1 MSNTLK
7 HIEKIKERIQNS
19 KDLSQEEISNSM
31 RHIQE
36 WYAED
41 KAWGTF
47 LAELAKI
54 SPKIEAIL
62 VELGLI

>member
-7 HIEKIKERIQNS
+7 HIEKIKEKIKNS
-19 KDLSQEEISNSM
+19 KDLSEEEINNSM
-31 RHIQE
+31 KHIEE

-47 LAELAKI
+47 IADLAKI

>member
-47 LAELAKI
+47 LADLAKI

>member
-7 HIEKIKERIQNS
+7 HIEKIKEKIQNS
-19 KDLSQEEISNSM
+19 KDLSEQEINNSM
-31 RHIQE
+31 KHIEE

-47 LAELAKI
+47 IADLAKI
-54 SPKIEAIL
+54 SPKIEALL
-62 VELGLI
+62 VEMGLI

>member
-7 HIEKIKERIQNS
+7 HIEKIKERIKNS

-31 RHIQE
+31 KHIEE

-47 LAELAKI
+47 LADLAKI

-62 VELGLI
+62 AELGLM

>member
-19 KDLSQEEISNSM
+19 KDLSEEEINNSM
-31 RHIQE
+31 RLIEE

-54 SPKIEAIL
+54 SPKIESIL

>member
-7 HIEKIKERIQNS
+7 HIEKIKERIEKS
-19 KDLSQEEISNSM
+19 DELSQEEKSNSVK
-31 RHIQE
+31 HIKE

-47 LAELAKI
+47 IGELAKI

>member
-7 HIEKIKERIQNS
+7 HIEKIKEKIQES
-19 KDLSQEEISNSM
+19 KELTDEEKSNSVK
-31 RHIQE
+31 HIEE

-41 KAWGTF
+41 NAWGTF
-47 LAELAKI
+47 IGELAKI
-54 SPKIEAIL
+54 SPKVEAIL

>member
-7 HIEKIKERIQNS
+7 HIEKIKEKIKES
-19 KDLSQEEISNSM
+19 KELTDEERSNSVK
-31 RHIQE
+31 HIEE

-41 KAWGTF
+41 SAWGTF
-47 LAELAKI
+47 IGELAKI
-54 SPKIEAIL
+54 SPKVEAIL

>member
-7 HIEKIKERIQNS
+7 HIEKIKEKIKNS
-19 KDLSQEEISNSM
+19 EDLGEKEISNSM
-31 RHIQE
+31 KHIEE

-41 KAWGTF
+41 KAWGSF
-47 LAELAKI
+47 IADLAKI

-62 VELGLI
+62 IELGLI

>member
-7 HIEKIKERIQNS
+7 HIEKIKEKIQNS
-19 KDLSQEEISNSM
+19 KDLSQEEINNSM
-31 RHIQE
+31 KHIQE

-47 LAELAKI
+47 IADLAKI

-62 VELGLI
+62 IELGLI

>member
-7 HIEKIKERIQNS
+7 HIENIKERIEES
-19 KDLSQEEISNSM
+19 KELNQEEKSNTIK
-31 RHIQE
+31 HIEE

-41 KAWGTF
+41 KAFGTF
-47 LAELAKI
+47 IADLAKI

-62 VELGLI
+62 IELGLI